1 MRGLLGLIG
10 IGSKLFSAA
19 TTPAADTRT
28 WDNLPQRLSFAALR
42 LPPGEH
48 PATLEFFDSQ
58 GKRIERLTRQ
68 LTLSVQPEG
77 DSVIFLSELKR

>member
-1 MRGLLGLIG
+1 MC
-10 IGSKLFSAA
+10 S
-19 TTPAADTRT
+19 
-28 WDNLPQRLSFAALR
+28 RLAALR

-48 PATLEFFDSQ
+48 PATLEFFNSE

-77 DSVIFLSELKR
+77 DSVFFLSELKR